1 MAMPFSTLFL
11 ASGNPHKIEELTD
24 LLAPFSLQ
32 LRSTKEIPNAHEVE
46 EDQPTL
52 EGNAL
57 KKARFWFDATGVP
70 ALADDTGLEVH
81 ALGGAPGVY
90 SARYA
95 GEHVTYQDNVDKL
108 LREMKGKTD
117 RRARFRTVLTL
128 VTADGEYTWEGV
140 CDGVITEHPAGGGG
154 FGYDPVFRPDGYGET
169 FAELSPAEKNRI
181 SHRGRALQAFAA
193 DLERW
198 SESHQPEKNEDAVP
212 AESQGTRG
220 TTGPKGTQD
229 ISGTRNTTGT
239 QGTPDNSATS

>member
-24 LLAPFSLQ
+24 LLAPFSLE
-32 LRSTKEIPNAHEVE
+32 LRSTKDLSDPHEVE

-57 KKARFWFDATGVP
+57 KKARFWFDATGIP
-70 ALADDTGLEVH
+70 AIADDTGLEVH
-81 ALGGAPGVY
+81 SLDGAPGVY

-95 GEHVTYQDNVDKL
+95 GENVTYQDNVDKL
-108 LREMKGKTD
+108 LRELKRKTD
-117 RRARFRTVLTL
+117 RRARFRTVLAL

-154 FGYDPVFRPDGYGET
+154 FGYDPVFRSDGYEET
-169 FAELSPAEKNRI
+169 FAELSSAEKNRI

-193 DLERW
+193 DLEQW
-198 SESHQPEKNEDAVP
+198 SESHQPEKKED
-212 AESQGTRG
+212 QGTLG
-220 TTGPKGTQD
+220 T
-229 ISGTRNTTGT
+229 SGT
-239 QGTPDNSATS
+239 S